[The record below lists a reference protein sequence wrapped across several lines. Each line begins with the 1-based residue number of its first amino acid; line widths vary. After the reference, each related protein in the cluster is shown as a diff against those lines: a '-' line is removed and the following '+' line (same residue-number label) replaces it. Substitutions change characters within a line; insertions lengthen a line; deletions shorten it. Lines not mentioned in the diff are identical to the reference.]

1 MIITECGLV
10 SEINHEKGTVKLCIE
25 DEDRTTP
32 DLLVFQGRTSNTKKY
47 SMPEINESGIA
58 IYDSKSYGVGW
69 YLGGGYDAVD
79 KPPAEAGKGIE
90 IVVFSDGSKVKYDT
104 NNGTLD
110 IAIVNTIN
118 INAKKIN
125 IYASENLNIQSPSV
139 ASTSDNW
146 SHAGPLIVSGVIETV
161 TNVICK
167 GLSFLAHFHK
177 YDGDKNTSPPKQ

>member
-1 MIITECGLV
+1 MIITEYGLV
-10 SEINHEKGTVKLCIE
+10 SEINYKKGTVRLYIE
-25 DEDRTTP
+25 DEERTTP
-32 DLLVFQGRTSNTKKY
+32 ELLVFQGRTLGTKKF
-47 SMPEINESGIA
+47 SMPEINESGVA

-69 YLGGGYDAVD
+69 YLGGGYDEVD
-79 KPPAEAGKGIE
+79 PPPTESGKGIE

-125 IYASENLNIQSPSV
+125 IYASENLNIQSPSITT
-139 ASTSDNW
+139 TSDNW
-146 SHAGPLIVSGVIETV
+146 SHAGPLTVSGIIETV
-161 TNVICK
+161 TNIICK

-177 YDGDKNTSPPKQ
+177 YDGDKNTTPPKQ